1 MAPKRKEVFSSPQ
14 KQNKKAKR
22 DYEGE
27 KLNKQMRE
35 VMAALSKAPI
45 TPQVEKMLESILIL
59 SLGEFSDQR
68 HQFQSQVVESLRGI
82 LVEAEKGLQKEVADA
97 KSRCSV
103 AVDEKAKIEKESED
117 SAAKLKL
124 KEEEVQS
131 LKVVLAEKAMAF
143 RAATQALEQ
152 AEEAKKLDGKKSQE
166 AESKKKDF
174 ETGLENLNILKSA
187 VPEEGETKQ
196 KASDLLALLSLYK
209 FEESMMIALPAAFAK
224 VPEER
229 GQFDLMAMKE
239 LEGEFAKL
247 ISQQSDII
255 AAAVPS
261 QEQCSAAVNTAQD
274 SLTTVRAEQR
284 TAAKSFDAA
293 SEEQATFEM
302 VATEAQKA
310 LRELSQRTK
319 KLQQQVT
326 NAEVEV
332 ELFEQGPSQTFKE
345 LCDRSTP
352 PVEPAVAPV
361 EEEPEMTV
369 DASVETMEVQIPVAV
384 C

>member
-1 MAPKRKEVFSSPQ
+1 MAPKRKEVLSSPQ
-14 KQNKKAKR
+14 KQTKKAKR
-22 DYEGE
+22 DPEAE
-27 KLNKQMRE
+27 KLDQQLRE

-82 LVEAEKGLQKEVADA
+82 LVEAEKGLHKEVADA
-97 KSRCSV
+97 KSRHSL
-103 AVDEKAKIEKESED
+103 AIDEKENIEKESED
-117 SAAKLKL
+117 AAVKLKL
-124 KEEEVQS
+124 KQEEVQS
-131 LKVVLAEKAMAF
+131 LKVALAEKAMAF

-187 VPEEGETKQ
+187 LPQEGETKQ
-196 KASDLLALLSLYK
+196 KSSDLLALLSLYK

-239 LEGEFAKL
+239 LEGEFVKL
-247 ISQQSDII
+247 ISQQSEII

-261 QEQCSAAVNTAQD
+261 QEQCSAAVNEAQD
-274 SLTTVRAEQR
+274 TLATARAEQR

-310 LRELSQRTK
+310 LRELTQRTK

-332 ELFEQGPSQTFKE
+332 ELFEQGPRQTFKE

-352 PVEPAVAPV
+352 PVAPA
-361 EEEPEMTV
+361 EEEAEMTIE
-369 DASVETMEVQIPVAV
+369 ASVETMEVQIPVAV